1 VAGYCLEREL
11 GRGGMA
17 VVWLAQRADAV
28 IKRQV
33 ALKLPLQSVATA
45 TGRARFAQEKDVLAE
60 LEHPHIARLYDAG
73 VDGQQPFIALEFVDG
88 LPITRYCDQH
98 GLDLSAR
105 LRLFLQVLA
114 AVDHAHRHL
123 VVHRDLKPSNILVDT
138 AGQVKLLDFGIAKL
152 LIDPALNEAATLTQ
166 VGSTVLTPIYSAPEQ
181 AAGQAI
187 STSTDIFVLGV
198 VLHELLTGTLP
209 YAKTCGDTPALAQIV
224 DALLRSDPTLPS
236 QAQIDNAAVRARASA
251 NSERLRAMLR
261 GDLDTMVSKA
271 LSYDPTQRY
280 GSAESFADDVRR
292 YLEHRPIQA
301 RPHGA
306 WYAARLFLRR
316 HRVASLAVGAALLV
330 ALLGATA
337 AELQYFEARA
347 NAERAIATRDFMFDT
362 LAAGRRK
369 GRQHGSAPMRRRAR
383 VR

>member
-60 LEHPHIARLYDAG
+60 LELPHIARLYDAG

-152 LIDPALNEAATLTQ
+152 LIDPAL
-166 VGSTVLTPIYSAPEQ
+166 
-181 AAGQAI
+181 
-187 STSTDIFVLGV
+187 
-198 VLHELLTGTLP
+198 
-209 YAKTCGDTPALAQIV
+209 K
-224 DALLRSDPTLPS
+224 
-236 QAQIDNAAVRARASA
+236 
-251 NSERLRAMLR
+251 
-261 GDLDTMVSKA
+261 
-271 LSYDPTQRY
+271 
-280 GSAESFADDVRR
+280 
-292 YLEHRPIQA
+292 
-301 RPHGA
+301 
-306 WYAARLFLRR
+306 
-316 HRVASLAVGAALLV
+316 
-330 ALLGATA
+330 
-337 AELQYFEARA
+337 
-347 NAERAIATRDFMFDT
+347 
-362 LAAGRRK
+362 
-369 GRQHGSAPMRRRAR
+369 
-383 VR
+383 